1 MTWQIRTRPRPGRR
15 RSTKCWQSIHAMS
28 PRIPIPRGTRESVAR
43 GYFTRKGPRQFVHVH
58 DHHMFLKHYPTY
70 KKQNPSMRHK
80 YIFEGDIMSASNII
94 RILEQ
99 RQRRALM
106 YNEVLRNRTGT
117 RSTAG
122 RRRSTRTR
130 RPSVRIGTPSSATR
144 RLATT
149 RPAVRRRTTRRV

>member
-1 MTWQIRTRPRPGRR
+1 
-15 RSTKCWQSIHAMS
+15 MS
-28 PRIPIPRGTRESVAR
+28 SRFPIPRGTRESVAR

-58 DHHMFLKHYPTY
+58 DHHTFLKHYPTY

-80 YIFEGDIMSASNII
+80 YIFEGEIMSASNII

-106 YNEVLRNRTGT
+106 YNEVRRNRTGT
-117 RSTAG
+117 RSTTG

-130 RPSVRIGTPSSATR
+130 RPSVRIGTPSSTTR
-144 RLATT
+144 LGTT
-149 RPAVRRRTTRRV
+149 RPAVRRTRTTTTRRRTTRRV

>member
-1 MTWQIRTRPRPGRR
+1 
-15 RSTKCWQSIHAMS
+15 MS
-28 PRIPIPRGTRESVAR
+28 PRFPIPRGTRESVAR

-58 DHHMFLKHYPTY
+58 DHRAFQKHYPTY

-80 YIFEGDIMSASNII
+80 YIFEGEIMAASNII

-106 YNEVLRNRTGT
+106 TNEVRRNRTGT
-117 RSTAG
+117 RSTTG
-122 RRRSTRTR
+122 RRRSTRTS
-130 RPSVRIGTPSSATR
+130 RPSVRVGTPSSATR

-149 RPAVRRRTTRRV
+149 PAVRRTRTTTTQRRTTRRV

>member
-1 MTWQIRTRPRPGRR
+1 
-15 RSTKCWQSIHAMS
+15 MS
-28 PRIPIPRGTRESVAR
+28 PRFPIPRGTRESVAR

-58 DHHMFLKHYPTY
+58 DHLAFQKHYPTY
-70 KKQNPSMRHK
+70 KKQNPSLRHK
-80 YIFEGDIMSASNII
+80 YIFEGEIMAASNII

-106 YNEVLRNRTGT
+106 VNEVRRNRTGT

-130 RPSVRIGTPSSATR
+130 RPSVRIGTPSSTTR
-144 RLATT
+144 RLTTT
-149 RPAVRRRTTRRV
+149 RPAVRRTRTTTTRSRITRRV